1 MERQSVD
8 QVRDSDRK
16 IKGEPDKMELEL
28 QPGTFV
34 TDKGEQNN
42 NRQRTTSSTS
52 AYSVDTTP
60 ARSSQYDE
68 DIAAIRNAIRG
79 TAKRPNTLGK
89 VSMAA
94 CEPSLMTDLCESS
107 PLLAPPQLSKVEDV
121 SPHSFD
127 SPQLPVLGM
136 GCDPSLIAPSSSSS
150 SVRLEQVEMKVIID
164 STHGGKDGFPFD
176 RRKSSASSTEVEL
189 SPFYAKARSTPA
201 LIEARNANSNSSD
214 MTTKTYSPDADR
226 VNIRRTHSV
235 PIPGKM
241 INKTISTA
249 DDVDKPPQTEAQSV
263 EIQHRRFGALIGNI
277 FGRLCDIIDVPIILV
292 FGIILYLVDVA
303 SDVTAAVV
311 YFQEGHPVWG
321 SLTITFVILPA
332 ACWAA
337 VSWTWWFC
345 YDPDRDGDKRDKLQ
359 RYRKVRMLLAILL
372 LDPLVR

>member
-60 ARSSQYDE
+60 ARPSQYDE
-68 DIAAIRNAIRG
+68 DIAAVRNALRIR
-79 TAKRPNTLGK
+79 AR
-89 VSMAA
+89 MAA

-107 PLLAPPQLSKVEDV
+107 PLLAPPQLSEVEDV

-127 SPQLPVLGM
+127 SPHLPVLGM

-201 LIEARNANSNSSD
+201 LVEAHNANTDSCD
-214 MTTKTYSPDADR
+214 MKTKTYSPDADR

-241 INKTISTA
+241 INKPISTA
-249 DDVDKPPQTEAQSV
+249 DDVDKPPQTEAQPV
-263 EIQHRRFGALIGNI
+263 EIQHRRFGALIGDI

-303 SDVTAAVV
+303 SDVTAAIV
-311 YFQEGHPVWG
+311 YFQEGRPVWG

-332 ACWAA
+332 ICWAA
-337 VSWTWWFC
+337 VSWTWW
-345 YDPDRDGDKRDKLQ
+345 
-359 RYRKVRMLLAILL
+359 IL
-372 LDPLVR
+372 R